1 MQKSTVIAL
10 ESFRKC
16 AEHVR
21 VERFIITIVVI
32 YRCFEIFPDNETKPT
47 RKVTLYKIANNMT

>member
-1 MQKSTVIAL
+1 MQKSTVIVL
-10 ESFRKC
+10 ESFRKY

-21 VERFIITIVVI
+21 VESFIITIVVI
-32 YRCFEIFPDNETKPT
+32 YWCFKIFPDNEMKPT